1 MNIAD
6 ARGPFGRGRYVQLG
20 DITDG
25 TSNTLVFSERLKANF
40 GLTTVTANQ
49 IDTKLGMAT
58 SVANI
63 INVPQ
68 LCYGTATGTYF
79 TAGQI
84 VKGRFG
90 SLWSDGQ
97 SERVCFNTI
106 LPPNKPSCTSDNN
119 GNADS
124 GANTWGLLIPPSSR
138 HAGGVNAGRADGSVS
153 FITNSIDAGNL
164 SMTETL
170 SGQSPY
176 GVWGALGSKS
186 GGEVVT
192 EQ

>member
-1 MNIAD
+1 MVSRKECASTQFFH
-6 ARGPFGRGRYVQLG
+6 P
-20 DITDG
+20 
-25 TSNTLVFSERLKANF
+25 TS
-40 GLTTVTANQ
+40 
-49 IDTKLGMAT
+49 
-58 SVANI
+58 
-63 INVPQ
+63 
-68 LCYGTATGTYF
+68 
-79 TAGQI
+79 
-84 VKGRFG
+84 
-90 SLWSDGQ
+90 
-97 SERVCFNTI
+97 RVVH
-106 LPPNKPSCTSDNN
+106 SDNN